1 MLMSGKNLKGRQSN
15 LPMAPL
21 RCFGWKRARR
31 SYWQSHQLRC
41 LGSSHGRPLWLGLF
55 VGVAWWPMQV
65 PRWRGPWN
73 PCGAPKWMP
82 YDFQVGRWEDFA
94 VAGGLLCASAQ
105 EVGSCQDSH
114 RWTSSGRQKLLGFG
128 GGFDAEDEGDLP
140 ELPIKW
146 WWVSS
151 HDCSKCGPPT
161 LDRRCRGVDTNA
173 EESKRRRTWSSTS
186 SRAPTNA
193 FGSNNV
199 PQPLLKFCVLTR
211 IAQCQPVCLTRT
223 SSPTCSRCVP
233 QAVSRP

>member
-1 MLMSGKNLKGRQSN
+1 MFRLKKGTKILLAEPSAQVSWII
-15 LPMAPL
+15 PM
-21 RCFGWKRARR
+21 
-31 SYWQSHQLRC
+31 
-41 LGSSHGRPLWLGLF
+41 
-55 VGVAWWPMQV
+55 
-65 PRWRGPWN
+65 
-73 PCGAPKWMP
+73 
-82 YDFQVGRWEDFA
+82 
-94 VAGGLLCASAQ
+94 GGLSDLDFSLEWRDGLCKFR
-105 EVGSCQDSH
+105 D
-114 RWTSSGRQKLLGFG
+114 
-128 GGFDAEDEGDLP
+128 DEGREVRVELRNGCPMISKLEGEKILQWLEGFYVHQRRKLAAVKTLIAEQALVDKSCLDLEVAMTLKMKEIFP
-140 ELPIKW
+140 NCPIKW

-199 PQPLLKFCVLTR
+199 PQPPLKFCVLTR